1 MWLPP
6 FSQRVGDEG
15 TGRRRPP
22 KSRRPQRRVFSMEN
36 WWTDWTVVPGPEFPL
51 LNSFGFQF
59 IDS

>member
-1 MWLPP
+1 M
-6 FSQRVGDEG
+6 
-15 TGRRRPP
+15 P

-36 WWTDWTVVPGPEFPL
+36 WWTEWTIVHPVPEFPL